1 MKKILVLGS
10 LFFAF
15 AAYAFSQNEFQKIK
29 NEEISQTDLRLA
41 ASLAEKMLAGQKSGK
56 IYLLSEDEAIPQVVK
71 GLTESMQIS
80 SYELIRVLYGDF
92 ESLNFAEGW
101 QLNADQRYTIYRFR
115 GNFSESEDRPEIRVV
130 LNEAGKLSGFWIRPW
145 EDNLNGNP

>member
-1 MKKILVLGS
+1 MKKILTFGL

-15 AAYAFSQNEFQKIK
+15 SVYAFSQNEFQKLK

-41 ASLAEKMLAGQKSGK
+41 TSLAEKLLAGQKSGK
-56 IYLLSEDEAIPQVVK
+56 IYLLSEDEAIPQVAK

-80 SYELIRVLYGDF
+80 SYESIRALFGDYK
-92 ESLNFAEGW
+92 SLNFAEGW

-115 GNFSESEDRPEIRVV
+115 GDFSESQDRPEIRIVF
-130 LNEAGKLSGFWIRPW
+130 NEAGKLSGFWIRPW
-145 EDNLNGNP
+145 EDTISGTP